1 MKTGAHPYAVVF
13 SLFLTLSVTACGM
26 TVPQAT
32 TTATSVPTSTNTA
45 LPTLTP
51 TVTQTPTKT
60 PVPTS
65 TPNFAATQQYEGF
78 STWVGKLIDEGII
91 PSKDGDYH
99 AVEDFSKAY
108 AKQAY
113 FTWKLYDNFS
123 ANNFIVQAR
132 ARITNATTENVFKS
146 GCGLIFADIFDAHAL
161 FFSLDGNANYRIDG
175 ADRGSKYIDSAL
187 FQNPDGVMLTMVLYN
202 HALRFYVNDQMALSG
217 ITIYGGPF
225 QSGPAILSGTSE
237 GFGTQCD
244 FTETV
249 LWRIR

>member
-1 MKTGAHPYAVVF
+1 MKTGVHPYAVLIALLLVF
-13 SLFLTLSVTACGM
+13 SVTACG
-26 TVPQAT
+26 VAAPQVT
-32 TTATSVPTSTNTA
+32 ETATLVPTSTNTA
-45 LPTLTP
+45 LPTFTP
-51 TVTQTPTKT
+51 TITQTPTKT

-78 STWVGKLIDEGII
+78 SMWVGKLFDEGIL

-113 FTWKLYDNFS
+113 FTWKLYDKFS

-132 ARITNATTENVFKS
+132 VRITNATTENVFKS
-146 GCGLIFADIFDAHAL
+146 GCGLIFADTFNAHAL

-187 FQNPDGVMLTMVLYN
+187 FQNPDGVVLAVILYD
-202 HALRFYVNDQMALSG
+202 HSLRFYVNGQLALSG

-244 FTETV
+244 FTEMV